1 MSENLKNQ
9 IILNSRLNISNIL
22 YVVMAIQRKRNVDLT
37 KIPGLGKIQDE
48 GVLSNLPTVNDSS
61 SITPIQEDNSDRKFK
76 RYRGRKLICFQIHL
90 KLHRPVKKNKYGNHF
105 QHHRHPNKY
114 HLQIYRVI
122 MKVWLDFLLR
132 IEKKLFLG
140 TPKTNAEKTTK
151 KLSFAE
157 YRKRNEE
164 KKRKEKE
171 EKAKRE
177 AEIKKQEESRLSGD
191 QLSAVLT

>member
-1 MSENLKNQ
+1 MKNHENSLK
-9 IILNSRLNISNIL
+9 
-22 YVVMAIQRKRNVDLT
+22 RKRNVDLT
-37 KIPGLGKIQDE
+37 KIPGLGKIQEE
-48 GVLSNLPTVNDSS
+48 GVLSNLPIVNDPS
-61 SITPIQEDNSDRKFK
+61 SITLIQEDNSDRKSK
-76 RYRGRKLICFQIHL
+76 KYSGSQINPIL
-90 KLHRPVKKNKYGNHF
+90 DSSQTSSTSQEKQIWQPFPTSPTSQQVPP
-105 QHHRHPNKY
+105 PNIQSDNEG
-114 HLQIYRVI
+114 LNR
-122 MKVWLDFLLR
+122 FLWFF
-132 IEKKLFLG
+132 IWEPGFLG
-140 TPKTNAEKTTK
+140 TPKMNAEKTTK